1 MDRSEAIST
10 IEALFPADS
19 QYEDSRE
26 IGKRLLEQAESEVN
40 GWRNKPDEV
49 LIRYAELCMQE
60 DERQTR
66 RLEDRLIKQGLI
78 R

>member
-10 IEALFPADS
+10 IEALYPADS

-26 IGKRLLEQAESEVN
+26 IGKRLLEQAEMEIN
-40 GWRNKPDEV
+40 GWRSKPTEV
-49 LIRYAELCMQE
+49 LIRYAELCMAE
-60 DERQTR
+60 ENRQTR
-66 RLEDRLIKQGLI
+66 AMDLMKRGLF